1 MNSTLTTNDTQSL
14 SDLRLLCQ
22 GLLGQVSEPALLVS
36 QGGELLGMNRAMNYF
51 GWARYSED
59 EEGEASDVVAVYVDE
74 RGERHTMRDEAHW
87 IELLMQLDPIAGED
101 TSKGYFLGASSGDMR
116 YLHVKRIELS
126 FGDVRLYTLDYTTN
140 SFSRYT
146 GLAHDS
152 LFMHHSSAMMLVDP
166 KTLDIVQVNEAAAL
180 LYETSRTTLA
190 GMNFTQLEIEWTES
204 LDVFES
210 IQGYCVRQHAVAGE
224 RRLIE
229 IYGSLSQGHRD
240 DLLFLILHD
249 VTEREEAQMVL
260 SAQESLL
267 SHGGTMSQIGCWE
280 WNVKTGQQT
289 WTGQTY
295 KVFGVEQL
303 MPFDEW
309 IERVAEED
317 RLRLELFFEH
327 LLDEEESENLTDH
340 VFRTEYRW
348 ARNDGKYVDIDLRVN
363 VEIDDQTGEI
373 LFLRGSVQDI
383 SELRERERES
393 QRYAEK
399 LEQLNQSLEDFASM
413 ASHDLREPLRKV
425 VAFGERLAKT
435 QHDVLD
441 ARGKDYLDRI
451 LSAGARMHGM
461 IDSLLELSMCS
472 KDVIMDEERDLIDVN
487 ELLEEVCS
495 ILEVRIEEQGA
506 EIDCSEV
513 HGAVMG
519 NRDQLIHVFQNLLS
533 NALKFHHPEASPH
546 IEISCE
552 SILSRTLTLRIT
564 VRDHGI
570 GMSECFQDEIFKPFR
585 RLHGKKSSYEGHG
598 IGLAIC
604 KKIVE
609 NHGGRIYVES
619 APGDGSKF
627 YVELPCERADGG
639 E

>member
-1 MNSTLTTNDTQSL
+1 MNSTLTTSQDTQSL
-14 SDLRLLCQ
+14 ADLRLLCK

-36 QGGELLGMNRAMNYF
+36 PRGELLGMNRAMHYF
-51 GWARYSED
+51 AWARYSE
-59 EEGEASDVVAVYVDE
+59 EEETGQVACYVNE
-74 RGERHTMRDEAHW
+74 RGERYSIRDELHW
-87 IELLMQLDPIAGED
+87 LELLSQLEPYEGED
-101 TSKGYFLGASSGDMR
+101 TSAGYFLGALSGDVR
-116 YLHVKRIELS
+116 YLHVKKIEVS
-126 FGDVRLYTLDYTTN
+126 FGELRLYTLDYTTN
-140 SFSRYT
+140 SFSRHT

-152 LFMHHSSAMMLVDP
+152 LFMHHSSAMMLIDP
-166 KTLDIVQVNEAAAL
+166 QTLDIVQANEAAAL

-190 GMNFTQLEIEWTES
+190 GMNFTQLEIEWSEAE
-204 LDVFES
+204 DVMEA
-210 IQGYCVRQHAVAGE
+210 IQGYSVRQHAVAGE

-240 DLLFLILHD
+240 ELLFLILHD

-280 WNVKTGQQT
+280 WNIKTGQQT

-295 KVFGVEQL
+295 KVFGVESL
-303 MPFDEW
+303 VPFDEW
-309 IERVAEED
+309 IERVVEED

-327 LLDEEESENLTDH
+327 LLDEEESENLVHH

-348 ARNDGKYVDIDLRVN
+348 MRPDDKMVDIDLRVN
-363 VEIDDQTGEI
+363 VEIDEQTGEI

-435 QHDVLD
+435 QKDVLD

-461 IDSLLELSMCS
+461 IDSLLELAMCS

-495 ILEVRIEEQGA
+495 ILEVRIEEQSA
-506 EIDCSEV
+506 EIDCSGV
-513 HGAVMG
+513 HGVVMG

-533 NALKFHHPEASPH
+533 NALKFHHTDMPPQ

-552 SILSRTLTLRIT
+552 SILSRSSMLRIT

-585 RLHGKKSSYEGHG
+585 RLHGKKSNYEGHG

-619 APGDGSKF
+619 APADGSKF
-627 YVELPCERADGG
+627 YVELPCERIDGG